1 MVLVQP
7 QTNLNPILFSDV
19 KPGSSKSSLD
29 ATSSSPTKKK
39 QIVVIIEEGKLP
51 SLVQVNANM
60 GSLNDLSEAD
70 DVFMK
75 MGFNLEKDDQIPSD
89 IVMSSKKCSGKS

>member
-1 MVLVQP
+1 
-7 QTNLNPILFSDV
+7 
-19 KPGSSKSSLD
+19 LD

-70 DVFMK
+70 DVFM
-75 MGFNLEKDDQIPSD
+75 
-89 IVMSSKKCSGKS
+89 MSS